1 MFSVLVEEG
10 LFTGLFSVLAEDGL
24 SVGFAS
30 VLVEDGLSVGFASVL
45 VEDGLFTG
53 LVSVLVEEGLFTG
66 LFSVLVEEGL
76 FTGLFS
82 VLAEDG
88 LSAGLLSVEFLISL
102 INLFFKSLLWS
113 ALILSLLKNSLISSE
128 TLIIFS
134 FTSELLLF
142 NNLCKILVEIPDEL
156 STRLI
161 FLILFSFKKL

>member
-1 MFSVLVEEG
+1 MS
-10 LFTGLFSVLAEDGL
+10 A
-24 SVGFAS
+24 
-30 VLVEDGLSVGFASVL
+30 GFASVL
-45 VEDGLFTG
+45 VEDGLFI
-53 LVSVLVEEGLFTG
+53 G
-66 LFSVLVEEGL
+66 LFSVLVEDGLSTGFASVLVEDGL

-161 FLILFSFKKL
+161 SLILFSFKKL

>member
-1 MFSVLVEEG
+1 MFSVLAEDGLSTGLVSVLVEEG

-24 SVGFAS
+24 SAGFAS
-30 VLVEDGLSVGFASVL
+30 VLAEDGLSTS
-45 VEDGLFTG
+45 
-53 LVSVLVEEGLFTG
+53 

-76 FTGLFS
+76 FIGLFS

-88 LSAGLLSVEFLISL
+88 LFAGLLSVEFLISL

-161 FLILFSFKKL
+161 SLILFSFKKL